1 MTASA
6 RERLLMLLGGFVVS
20 QALATVARLGLAE
33 LVHERPRTAE
43 ELAEATGTHPDA
55 LARVLRAL
63 ASVGVFAHVD
73 GVVHHTELSELLRQ
87 DVAGSVHGHA
97 EMFRTVHYRAFEGA
111 DESFRTGES
120 AFEPVF
126 GTGLFD
132 WLATHPDDLDS
143 FNRSMAAG
151 AKARRAGLLACDW
164 TDARTIVDVG
174 GGTGAMLTALLEQ
187 ERHLQGVVFDLPH
200 LRGEAEATIA
210 AAGLGDRC
218 SFEGGSFFEE
228 VTGGADVYILSQIL
242 HDWNDDV
249 AVSILET
256 LADAMRPD
264 SRLLLVEV
272 VLGPGDG
279 ADWGKFLDLFMLVL
293 LGGRERTED
302 EWRAVLGR
310 GGFMLVAADP
320 AAFLVHA
327 VRG

>member
-1 MTASA
+1 
-6 RERLLMLLGGFVVS
+6 MLLGGFVIS
-20 QALATVARLGLAE
+20 QALATAARLDVAE

-43 ELAEATGTHPDA
+43 ELSAATGTDPDA

-73 GVVHHTELSELLRQ
+73 GVVHQTELSELLRQ
-87 DVAGSVHGHA
+87 DVPGSVHGHA
-97 EMFRTVHYRAFEGA
+97 EVFRTVHYRAFEGA
-111 DESFRTGES
+111 DESFRTGEP
-120 AFEPVF
+120 AFEHVF

-132 WLATHPDDLDS
+132 WLAAHPEDLDS

-151 AKARRAGLLACDW
+151 AYARRAGLLARDW
-164 TDARTIVDVG
+164 TDTRTIVDVR
-174 GGTGAMLTALLEQ
+174 GGTGAMLTALLQQ
-187 ERHLQGVVFDLPH
+187 EPHLQGVVFDLPH

-218 SFEGGSFFEE
+218 SFESGSFFEE
-228 VTGGADVYILSQIL
+228 IPGGADVYILSQIL

-249 AVSILET
+249 AVSILDTVAE
-256 LADAMRPD
+256 AMRPE

-279 ADWGKFLDLFMLVL
+279 ADWGKLLDLFMLVL
-293 LGGRERTED
+293 LAGRERTED

-310 GGFMLVAADP
+310 GGFTLVDVDP
-320 AAFLVHA
+320 AAFVVHA
-327 VRG
+327 TRG